1 MKRLLYR
8 KKRKADLPP
17 GSLVY
22 NGDTNREPP
31 GLTVIRYNAEHWEER
46 EVLSLEEGL
55 DMIDSKQITWIN
67 VDGIHQPEL
76 FRPLEH
82 RLRIHP
88 LMFEDIMNV
97 DQRPKLEDSDEAL
110 LIVLK
115 MISVNSNAEDLQ
127 AEQVSLLMGK
137 NWMITIQ
144 EKPGDVFDPIRQRI
158 RHGKGRIR
166 RMTVDYLLYALI
178 DALLDGYFSA
188 IETLGNRVETLEE
201 SILEH
206 PDQNTM
212 SHLQEIKRELLYI
225 RKAAWPLREIASV
238 LGRGESG
245 RVSRASLPYFRT
257 ILDHTVQ
264 VVDMVE
270 TLRDM
275 NTGLADLYLSS
286 VSNRMNEIMKVL
298 TIIATIFIPL
308 TFVAGIYGM
317 NFEFMP
323 ELKWKL
329 GYFATL
335 SLMGLVIV
343 IMLWFFRKKKWL

>member
-1 MKRLLYR
+1 MKRLLYK

-22 NGDTNREPP
+22 GGDLNREPP
-31 GLTVIRYNAEHWEER
+31 GLTVIRYSAEHWDEK
-46 EVLSLEEGL
+46 EVKSLEEGL
-55 DMIDSKQITWIN
+55 DTLDSRQIVWIN

-76 FRPLEH
+76 FRPLEE
-82 RLRIHP
+82 RLHIHP
-88 LMFEDIMNV
+88 LMLEGILNV
-97 DQRPKLEDSDEAL
+97 DQRPKLEDSDEAM

-115 MISVNSNAEDLQ
+115 MVYDDPETEILQ
-127 AEQVSLLMGK
+127 VEQVSLLMGK
-137 NWMITIQ
+137 NWLISLQ

-158 RHGKGRIR
+158 RQGKGRIR
-166 RMTVDYLLYALI
+166 KMTVDYLLYALI
-178 DALLDGYFSA
+178 DALVDGYFAS
-188 IETLGNRVETLEE
+188 IESLGNQVETLEE
-201 SILEH
+201 TILEH

-212 SHLQEIKRELLYI
+212 SRLQAIKRELLTI
-225 RKAAWPLREIASV
+225 RKAVWPLREIASV
-238 LGRGESG
+238 LGRGESA

-257 ILDHTVQ
+257 VLDHAVQ

-308 TFVAGIYGM
+308 TFIAGIYGM
-317 NFEFMP
+317 NFTFMP
-323 ELKWKL
+323 ELKWKF

-335 SLMGLVIV
+335 SLMALAVV
-343 IMLWFFRKKKWL
+343 VMLWFFRKKKWL